1 MASVTHRSNSRYSC
15 IRAINLLRYGS
26 RSGSL
31 TVAVSIAMPGDFAP
45 AMRTDCVP
53 PSHPSFLTLRLPEG
67 QPMSTAQKTAVR
79 FIRLTDLRPLR
90 ARILELQ
97 FGEVPRVIIFT
108 EDNET
113 NEGFQPLRRSKE
125 S

>member
-1 MASVTHRSNSRYSC
+1 
-15 IRAINLLRYGS
+15 
-26 RSGSL
+26 
-31 TVAVSIAMPGDFAP
+31 
-45 AMRTDCVP
+45 
-53 PSHPSFLTLRLPEG
+53 
-67 QPMSTAQKTAVR
+67 MSTAQKTAVR

>member
-1 MASVTHRSNSRYSC
+1 
-15 IRAINLLRYGS
+15 
-26 RSGSL
+26 
-31 TVAVSIAMPGDFAP
+31 
-45 AMRTDCVP
+45 
-53 PSHPSFLTLRLPEG
+53 
-67 QPMSTAQKTAVR
+67 MSTAQETAVR

-97 FGEVPRVIIFT
+97 LGQVPRVIILT
-108 EDNET
+108 EDNEA

>member
-1 MASVTHRSNSRYSC
+1 
-15 IRAINLLRYGS
+15 
-26 RSGSL
+26 
-31 TVAVSIAMPGDFAP
+31 
-45 AMRTDCVP
+45 
-53 PSHPSFLTLRLPEG
+53 
-67 QPMSTAQKTAVR
+67 MSTAQETAVR

-97 FGEVPRVIIFT
+97 LGEVPRAIIFT
-108 EDNET
+108 EDNEA